1 MSEKNSGFS
10 KIIFL
15 VFTSFL
21 LGIIFSQYIEKN
33 PRSNLWTTWVKHDKS
48 LEETSRNDLDFSN
61 FWKTYDILKQEY
73 FLAENVSK
81 SDIETGIIQGLV
93 ESLWDPHSDFLDPE
107 TNKKFQEVLS
117 GDFEWIGAVVEKV
130 PLWVQVERLIK
141 WSPAKQ
147 AGIISGD
154 IIIAVNGEDIDK
166 LDLYDAVEKIKGDA
180 GTQALL
186 KIFRAGESDF
196 LEIPVIRDKIQI
208 PSVEWEVLDGDIWY
222 IAINLYGETTTEEF
236 KKTLQEIQDQDIQGL
251 ILDVRDNGGGYLQ
264 SAVEILSGFI
274 EDGQVLVETRYRDSF
289 FDRKFYS
296 SNSEVFDKKIV
307 VLINRNSAS
316 ASEITA
322 WALRE
327 YDKAILVGEKSYGKW
342 SVQQPF
348 DIDGGSLL
356 KLTIAHWFTPKG
368 KSIEE
373 EGINPDI
380 EVVFQDEDFE
390 NDYDRQLEEAKKIL
404 ESFKKVGS
412 IQLAID
418 RYNSLQEQ
426 EVQE

>member
-1 MSEKNSGFS
+1 MSEKTSSFPRVLL
-10 KIIFL
+10 I

-21 LGIIFSQYIEKN
+21 LGILFSQYIDQ
-33 PRSNLWTTWVKHDKS
+33 RTHTQLWITWGKSDKT
-48 LEETSRNDLDFSN
+48 LEETNRNDLDFSK

-73 FLAENVSK
+73 FLAEDVSK
-81 SDIETGIIQGLV
+81 SDIEIGITQWLV
-93 ESLWDPHSDFLDPE
+93 ESLGDPHSEFLDPE
-107 TNKKFQEVLS
+107 TNKRFQDVLS
-117 GDFEWIGAVVEKV
+117 WDFEGIGAVVEKV

-147 AGIISGD
+147 AWIMSGD
-154 IIIAVNGEDIDK
+154 IITAVNGEDIDT
-166 LDLYDAVEKIKGDA
+166 LDLYDAVEKIKWDA

-186 KIFRAGESDF
+186 KIFRVGEPDF
-196 LEIPVIRDKIQI
+196 LDIPVIRDKIQI
-208 PSVEWEVLDGDIWY
+208 PSVEWEVLDGNIWY
-222 IAINLYGETTTEEF
+222 IAINLYGETTTQEF
-236 KKTLQEIQDQDIQGL
+236 RKTLKEIQQQDIQGL

-289 FDRKFYS
+289 FDKKFYS
-296 SNSEVFDKKIV
+296 SNSGVFDKKTV
-307 VLINRNSAS
+307 VLINGNSAS

-327 YDKAILVGEKSYGKW
+327 YDKAIIVWEKSYGKG

-348 DIDGGSLL
+348 DIEGGSLL

-373 EGINPDI
+373 EGISPDI
-380 EVVFQDEDFE
+380 EVLFQDEDFE
-390 NDYDRQLEEAKKIL
+390 NEYDRQLEEAKKIL
-404 ESFKKVGS
+404 QSFEEVGS

-418 RYNSLQEQ
+418 RYLALQEEETQ
-426 EVQE
+426 E